1 MPIDTSKTAMQVEG
15 SDGLERL
22 KQKVIESGP
31 APLYQ
36 GALASAAATA
46 AGHLYVHIYHLLFY
60 AQHTL
65 CSTSISSSMIQSM
78 VFDIQFSGELGHE

>member
-46 AGHLYVHIYHLLFY
+46 AGHLYVHIFFCIFYPQHILFAQLLFFF
-60 AQHTL
+60 HD
-65 CSTSISSSMIQSM
+65 S
-78 VFDIQFSGELGHE
+78 VHGFSPTIT

>member
-15 SDGLERL
+15 SEGLERL

-46 AGHLYVHIYHLLFY
+46 AGHLYVHIVFCIFYPQLYSLLNFY
-60 AQHTL
+60 FFFHDSAHG
-65 CSTSISSSMIQSM
+65 
-78 VFDIQFSGELGHE
+78 F